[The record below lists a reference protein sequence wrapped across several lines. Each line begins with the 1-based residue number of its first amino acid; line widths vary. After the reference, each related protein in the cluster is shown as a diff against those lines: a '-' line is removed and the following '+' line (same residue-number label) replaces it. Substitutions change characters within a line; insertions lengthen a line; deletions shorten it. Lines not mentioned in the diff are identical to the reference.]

1 MNYEQFKSYNNVDF
15 LTSDNEWFYV
25 KTKNDAMSI
34 FLYQN
39 ESAQNVVNK
48 VLKNALELKGT
59 LRESCD
65 ILTPSIMIENKDN
78 TIFNYNYVYIPDF
91 KRYYY
96 INDFKNVVN
105 WLYQVN
111 LKVDVLMSFK
121 TDIKNLECVV
131 IRQANKEFAKQTY
144 TPDDMIPY
152 TQQLEESVVEL
163 DYDKDL
169 GDTPFFNNRTNN
181 PYTILKVMGGAQ
193 DENN

>member
-1 MNYEQFKSYNNVDF
+1 MNHEQFKSFNNVDF
-15 LTSDNEWFYV
+15 LTSDNELFYV
-25 KTKNDAMSI
+25 KTKTDNMSI

-48 VLKNALELKGT
+48 TLTNALELKGT

-96 INDFKNVVN
+96 INDFKNIIN
-105 WLYQVN
+105 GLYQVN

-121 TDIKNLECVV
+121 NDIKNLECVV
-131 IRQANKEFAKQTY
+131 VRQANKEFGKETY
-144 TPDDMIPY
+144 TPDEMIPY
-152 TQQLEESVVEL
+152 TQQLEESVIEL
-163 DYDKDL
+163 DYNQDI
-169 GDTPFFNNRTNN
+169 GDTPFFDNKASN

>member
-1 MNYEQFKSYNNVDF
+1 MNYEQFKSFNNIDF

-25 KTKNDAMSI
+25 KTKTDNMSI

-48 VLKNALELKGT
+48 TLTNALELKGT

-65 ILTPSIMIENKDN
+65 ILNPSIMIENKDN

-96 INDFKNVVN
+96 INDFKNIVN
-105 WLYQVN
+105 GLYQVN

-121 TDIKNLECVV
+121 NDIKNLNCVV
-131 IRQANKEFAKQTY
+131 VRQANKDFAKQTY
-144 TPDDMIPY
+144 TPDDLIPY
-152 TQQLEESVVEL
+152 TEQLEESVIEL
-163 DYDKDL
+163 DYNQDI
-169 GDTPFFNNRTNN
+169 GDTPFFDNKANN

-193 DENN
+193 DEN

>member
-1 MNYEQFKSYNNVDF
+1 MNYEQFKSFNNVDF

-25 KTKNDAMSI
+25 KTKTDNMSI

-48 VLKNALELKGT
+48 TLTNALELKGT

-65 ILTPSIMIENKDN
+65 ILNPSIMIENKDN

-96 INDFKNVVN
+96 INDFKNIIN
-105 WLYQVN
+105 GLYQVN

-121 TDIKNLECVV
+121 NDIKNLNCVV
-131 IRQANKEFAKQTY
+131 IRQANKDFAKQTY
-144 TPDDMIPY
+144 TPDDLIPY
-152 TQQLEESVVEL
+152 TEQLEESVVEL
-163 DYDKDL
+163 DYNQDIGDK
-169 GDTPFFNNRTNN
+169 PFFDNKASN
-181 PYTILKVMGGAQ
+181 PYTVLKVMGGAQ
-193 DENN
+193 DEN